1 MLTRKHG
8 RSLVGSLGW
17 KHPSF
22 LDHFRCAP
30 HRPVAFHTAQESSEL
45 AIVGKT
51 PGAGLWD
58 PRPSRQKLSGTGCLC
73 NLRIALAAIRLN
85 RTD

>member
-17 KHPSF
+17 IHPSF

-30 HRPVAFHTAQESSEL
+30 HRPVAFHTAQGFSEL

-51 PGAGLWD
+51 LGAGLWD
-58 PRPSRQKLSGTGCLC
+58 PRPSRQKLSGMSCLC
-73 NLRIALAAIRLN
+73 KLRIALAGIRLN